1 MLLIASKAGLHIIID
16 FTINLFQG
24 LLSLSSMILGMSSSS
39 TIDWS
44 DVIKKEARGS
54 NDEDLGEVQEVGQDY
69 VLVQRGMINKDKF
82 YIPKDMVESYDGDVL
97 RFSISEEDAKSR
109 FLGDSP
115 PTSSSSSA
123 NEGLTAARKAEETTT
138 VPITEERL
146 DASKRESTREAT
158 ITKEPVTETKTV
170 EVPVTHEEISVER
183 RPASGSTTTAAERPV
198 QSKTE
203 TKVPLKQEEVQVT
216 KQPYVKEEVSV
227 KKKPVTETRTV
238 TDKVTSEKV
247 KVKGTD
253 AGEVEEET

>member
-1 MLLIASKAGLHIIID
+1 ILSFIILVSTTVRI
-16 FTINLFQG
+16 
-24 LLSLSSMILGMSSSS
+24 MSSSS
-39 TIDWS
+39 SSIDWS

-54 NDEDLGEVQEVGQDY
+54 NDEDLGEVQQVGQDY

-115 PTSSSSSA
+115 PSSSSSSSA
-123 NEGLTAARKAEETTT
+123 NEGDGLTAARKAEETTT

-203 TKVPLKQEEVQVT
+203 TKVPLKQEELQVT

-227 KKKPVTETRTV
+227 KKKPVTEKRTV
-238 TDKVTSEKV
+238 SEKVTSEKV
-247 KVKGTD
+247 KVKGKD
-253 AGEVEEET
+253 VGEGEEEEET

>member
-1 MLLIASKAGLHIIID
+1 
-16 FTINLFQG
+16 
-24 LLSLSSMILGMSSSS
+24 
-39 TIDWS
+39 
-44 DVIKKEARGS
+44 
-54 NDEDLGEVQEVGQDY
+54 GENY
-69 VLVQRGMINKDKF
+69 VLVQKGLINKDKF
-82 YIPKDMVESYDGDVL
+82 YIPKDQVESYDGDVL

-109 FLGDSP
+109 YLGDYP
-115 PTSSSSSA
+115 PSSSSSITA
-123 NEGLTAARKAEETTT
+123 ADEGLSAARKAEETTTT

-183 RPASGSTTTAAERPV
+183 RPASGTTRAERPV

-203 TKVPLKQEEVQVT
+203 TKVPLKREEVQVT

-238 TDKVTSEKV
+238 SEQVTSEKV

-253 AGEVEEET
+253 IDEET

>member
-1 MLLIASKAGLHIIID
+1 MA
-16 FTINLFQG
+16 
-24 LLSLSSMILGMSSSS
+24 SS
-39 TIDWS
+39 TTTKDIDWD
-44 DVIKKEARGS
+44 DVIKKEARG
-54 NDEDLGEVQEVGQDY
+54 NGDEDLGEVQEVGENY

-82 YIPKDMVESYDGDVL
+82 YIPKDQVESYDGSVL
-97 RFSISEEDAKSR
+97 RFKISEEDAKSR
-109 FLGDSP
+109 FLGDNP
-115 PTSSSSSA
+115 PETTE
-123 NEGLTAARKAEETTT
+123 NEGLTAARKAEETTTT

-183 RPASGSTTTAAERPV
+183 RPASGSTKAERPV

-227 KKKPVTETRTV
+227 KKKPVTEKRTV
-238 TDKVTSEKV
+238 SEKVTSEKV
-247 KVKGTD
+247 KVKGT
-253 AGEVEEET
+253 GGEEE

>member
-1 MLLIASKAGLHIIID
+1 MASSR
-16 FTINLFQG
+16 TSN
-24 LLSLSSMILGMSSSS
+24 
-39 TIDWS
+39 IDWN

-54 NDEDLGEVQEVGQDY
+54 GDEDLGEVQETGQDY
-69 VLVQRGMINKDKF
+69 VLVQKGMINKEKF

-97 RFSISEEDAKSR
+97 RFSISEDDAKSR
-109 FLGDSP
+109 FLRDSP
-115 PTSSSSSA
+115 PSPSRTSKETSV
-123 NEGLTAARKAEETTT
+123 GQTEETT
-138 VPITEERL
+138 VPLTEERL
-146 DASKRESTREAT
+146 NASKRESTREAT
-158 ITKEPVTETKTV
+158 ITKEPITETKTV

-183 RPASGSTTTAAERPV
+183 RPASGSTTADRPV

-247 KVKGTD
+247 KVKGT
-253 AGEVEEET
+253 GGEEEVGE